1 MECKYT
7 EQERKQIGL
16 IKSWVK
22 IGSPKSF
29 EEDWVKLQLHFVDR
43 LGLAGGRV
51 YINKTMDMLEE
62 YIKSL

>member
-7 EQERKQIGL
+7 EQERKQIDL
-16 IKSWVK
+16 IKCWVK
-22 IGSPKSF
+22 IGSPKTF
-29 EEDWVKLQLHFVDR
+29 EEDWIKLQVDFVNR
-43 LGLAGGRV
+43 LGLAGSRV